1 MANKKLLIIS
11 PYFPP
16 SNTADM
22 QRIRM
27 SLPYFKRYGWEP
39 EVVVVDESY
48 SDMLKDALLSDSIP
62 KEIKVHR
69 VKAFS
74 KKWTSKFGLG
84 SIALR
89 SLYFYE
95 KKVNK
100 LLKYN
105 HFDLIYFST
114 TQFPVC
120 ILGAFWKKKFG
131 IPYVIDVQ
139 DPWHSNYYQDKP
151 KSERPKKYWLSYRL
165 NKYLEPIAMRTADGL
180 ISVSEAYINTL
191 KTRYPDLAHKPSS
204 IITFGAH
211 ESDFDIAEQNSF
223 LSESVYK
230 RDNGKVNLVYIG
242 RGGFDMRQSVSL
254 LLKMFKRGIDQN
266 VDGFEKVHFH
276 FIGTS
281 YAPNGSGTQT
291 LMPIA
296 KKLGL
301 SKYVSEYT
309 DRIGFYESINHLQ
322 NADGL
327 IVLGSNDPAYTASK
341 LYPYILAKQ
350 NLLAILHP
358 KSSAVQIIEECNAG
372 FLITLNSDI
381 EQAFDVFNSFLENVK
396 LNVAPS
402 TNWKEFDKYRSDC
415 LTKKQ
420 VDLFNSVISTN

>member
-1 MANKKLLIIS
+1 
-11 PYFPP
+11 
-16 SNTADM
+16 
-22 QRIRM
+22 M

>member
-16 SNTADM
+16 SNAADM

-27 SLPYFKRYGWEP
+27 SLPYFKKYGWEP

-180 ISVSEAYINTL
+180 IGVSEAYINTL

-211 ESDFDIAEQNSF
+211 ESDFDIAEQNSL
-223 LSESVYK
+223 LSEYVYK

-242 RGGFDMRQSVSL
+242 RGGFDMQQSVSL
-254 LLKMFKRGIDQN
+254 LLKMFKRVIDQN

-291 LMPIA
+291 LIPIA

-309 DRIGFYESINHLQ
+309 DRIGFYQSINHLQ
-322 NADGL
+322 HADGL

-341 LYPYILAKQ
+341 LYPYILARQ

-358 KSSAVQIIEECNAG
+358 KSSAAQIIEECNAG

-381 EQAFDVFNSFLENVK
+381 EQAFNVFNSFLDNVK
-396 LNVAPS
+396 LNVASS